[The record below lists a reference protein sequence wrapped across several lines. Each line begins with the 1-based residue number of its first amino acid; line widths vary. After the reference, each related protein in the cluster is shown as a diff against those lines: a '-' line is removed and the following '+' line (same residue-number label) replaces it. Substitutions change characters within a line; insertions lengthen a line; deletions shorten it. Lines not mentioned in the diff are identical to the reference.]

1 MVWFEPTTNP
11 TLKIIDI
18 KAICEITRRKDPNI
32 IIGVDNT
39 FSSPYYIVFLNFIPK
54 LIIKKIYK

>member
-18 KAICEITRRKDPNI
+18 KAICEMTRRKNPNI

-39 FSSPYYIVFLNFIPK
+39 FSTPYYIVFKFFLSKN
-54 LIIKKIYK
+54 